1 MIQHIHFVHQ
11 KRLKLFN
18 NSSYLCSSL
27 VKFFISI
34 LFKSSVSNF
43 FHKCIKYSSS
53 KYRHNLICTTRLM
66 KRYTSHIQLPNLF
79 NHFCFF
85 NHFTLNLRTRS
96 IILCDES
103 IILKKKKK
111 ITTASKLLNDSV
123 LRSQLT

>member
-1 MIQHIHFVHQ
+1 MFITREIFYINSFQ
-11 KRLKLFN
+11 KF
-18 NSSYLCSSL
+18 CQQ
-27 VKFFISI
+27 
-34 LFKSSVSNF
+34 F
-43 FHKCIKYSSS
+43 FHKCMKYSSS

-85 NHFTLNLRTRS
+85 NHFTLNLRARS

-103 IILKKKKK
+103 IILKKKK